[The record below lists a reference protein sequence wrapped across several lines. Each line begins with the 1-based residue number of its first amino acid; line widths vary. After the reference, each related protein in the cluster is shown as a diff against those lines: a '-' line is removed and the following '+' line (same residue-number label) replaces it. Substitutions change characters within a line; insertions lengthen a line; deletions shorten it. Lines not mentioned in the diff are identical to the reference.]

1 MLNKSRTKIF
11 YLECVPIELSFFL
24 FFFKSSF
31 FKRNSCGPSHPISEI
46 ATCCVSGWKKTG
58 NEGGM
63 RLHVFPPFKVKPECH
78 TYSG

>member
-11 YLECVPIELSFFL
+11 YLDCVPIELSFFL
-24 FFFKSSF
+24 FFKSSF
-31 FKRNSCGPSHPISEI
+31 FKKNSCGPSHPISEI
-46 ATCCVSGWKKTG
+46 ATCCVSGSKKTG